1 MQKDRISNN
10 FFTDAS
16 AVPLVTA
23 MHARCFMASWSEVEF
38 TSALSIP
45 GTLLQILSSDQ
56 EPVGLSLYRIVSD
69 EAEILT
75 LGTLPEFRGKGFAA
89 QLLAAGIEKL
99 KNTGVRFVFLEV
111 GSQNFTAIRLYTTG
125 RFEEIGRR
133 KNYYNQNGNP
143 EDAIIMKRII

>member
-1 MQKDRISNN
+1 MQKDRISND

-23 MHARCFMASWSEVEF
+23 MHARCFTTGWSEAEF
-38 TSALSIP
+38 TSALGIP
-45 GTLLQILSSDQ
+45 GTLLQILSSDK
-56 EPVGLSLYRIVSD
+56 EPTSLSLYRIVSD

-99 KNTGVRFVFLEV
+99 KSTGVRFVFLEV
-111 GSQNFTAIRLYTTG
+111 SSQNSTAIRLYTTE

-133 KNYYNQNGNP
+133 KNYYNRNGNP